1 MEIKKGS
8 SMDSSKV
15 GYKVPVYMMLAEDIN
30 IGQFDYYLLDKIIV
44 VKTKKGYEEIKNGFS
59 DFFLLTSIDNEK
71 IKKPNSY
78 SKHLYLNEDDI
89 IPKNIID
96 INNIDN
102 YDPKRFSSFIEE
114 KHEKVYTKFN
124 GR

>member
-44 VKTKKGYEEIKNGFS
+44 VKTKKGYANLWNRKS
-59 DFFLLTSIDNEK
+59 WLKPLPDTSI
-71 IKKPNSY
+71 
-78 SKHLYLNEDDI
+78 
-89 IPKNIID
+89 
-96 INNIDN
+96 
-102 YDPKRFSSFIEE
+102 
-114 KHEKVYTKFN
+114 
-124 GR
+124 